1 MKYKLIAGLVL
12 LVPVLMF
19 VQQNIAEIT
28 VRFFRWEQNISLALL
43 LLSTLL
49 VGVVLGV
56 LLSYFRKV
64 KKNKKLK
71 KAEKEKQKQKPVEQE
86 PVSES
91 VNMEKTVVMDSQF
104 EDGPDTDRDRTT
116 L

>member
-1 MKYKLIAGLVL
+1 MKYKLIAGLIL

-28 VRFFRWEQNISLALL
+28 VRFFQWEQSISLALL

-49 VGVVLGV
+49 VGVILGV
-56 LLSYFRKV
+56 LLSYFRRV

-71 KAEKEKQKQKPVEQE
+71 KAEQEKQKPLPEE
-86 PVSES
+86 PASELMD
-91 VNMEKTVVMDSQF
+91 VEKTTVIDVQSENDF
-104 EDGPDTDRDRTT
+104 ESTPK
-116 L
+116 